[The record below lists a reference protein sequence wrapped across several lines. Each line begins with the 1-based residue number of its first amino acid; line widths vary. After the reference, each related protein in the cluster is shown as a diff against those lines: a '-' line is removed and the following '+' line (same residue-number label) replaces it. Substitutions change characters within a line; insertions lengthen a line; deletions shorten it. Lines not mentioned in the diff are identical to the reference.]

1 MERGISNADVQSRM
15 ASSPKR
21 DEAASKLIWLALR
34 DITAD
39 WKRVSREWKSAMNR
53 FAILYEDRFTLAPR

>member
-1 MERGISNADVQSRM
+1 MECGISNADVQSRM

-21 DEAASKLIWLALR
+21 DEAVSKLIWMAFR

-53 FAILYEDRFTLAPR
+53 FAILYEDRITLAPR